1 MDLNTIKELVTL
13 ENILEILE
21 DYRAIGPVPGMLLP
35 MLEAFIPI
43 LPLFIFIMANAA
55 AFGLWLGFLYSWIG
69 TCTGA
74 LLVFFLVR
82 KYGQK
87 RLFLFIS
94 RHKKI
99 KRLMN
104 WVEKHGF
111 GPLFIMLCF
120 PFTPSAAVNIVAA
133 LSKINTV
140 QFILAVLCGKLVMV
154 FTVSFIG
161 YDVRAL
167 FQQPVRTAIVGIIIA
182 ILWLVGKKLEERLT
196 TRNKREATTD

>member
-1 MDLNTIKELVTL
+1 MDFNTIKELMTL

-43 LPLFIFIMANAA
+43 LPLFIFVMANAA
-55 AFGLWLGFLYSWIG
+55 AFGLWLGFIYSWIG

-99 KRLMN
+99 KSLMN

-111 GPLFIMLCF
+111 GPLFLLLCF
-120 PFTPSAAVNIVAA
+120 PFSPSAAVNIVAA

-161 YDVRAL
+161 
-167 FQQPVRTAIVGIIIA
+167 
-182 ILWLVGKKLEERLT
+182 
-196 TRNKREATTD
+196 